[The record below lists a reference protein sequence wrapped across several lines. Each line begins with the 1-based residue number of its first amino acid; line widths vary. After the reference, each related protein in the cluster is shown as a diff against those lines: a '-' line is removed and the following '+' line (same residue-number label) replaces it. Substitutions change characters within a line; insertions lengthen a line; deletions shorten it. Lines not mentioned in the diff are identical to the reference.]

1 MNTVRND
8 FFHDAR
14 SPSRHFKEFWKHQ
27 SIRDLEQ
34 ASLAADSILLA
45 LKQAG
50 YEKRDMDGMR
60 IALDEV
66 IVNALLGN
74 GWPLPDDV
82 HLDLRYQVNESYAA
96 VEVET
101 HGAAGRPQNAACKSS
116 SRTTASQIS
125 APPSIYS
132 YMTWIRYSKKDHS
145 ATLCRCSLL
154 K

>member
-8 FFHDAR
+8 FFHDTR
-14 SPSRHFKEFWKHQ
+14 SPTLRNSEVPKL
-27 SIRDLEQ
+27 RDLEQ
-34 ASLAADSILLA
+34 ASLAADTILPPEA
-45 LKQAG
+45 IG
-50 YEKRDMDGMR
+50 YEKRDLDGMR
-60 IALDEV
+60 IALDDV
-66 IVNALLGN
+66 IVNALLGS

-82 HLDLRYQVNESYAA
+82 HLALRYQVNESYAA

-101 HGAAGRPQNAACKSS
+101 HGAAGRPQNPASKSAP
-116 SRTTASQIS
+116 RTTTAAQVS

-132 YMTWIRYSKKDHS
+132 YLTWIRYSKKDHS